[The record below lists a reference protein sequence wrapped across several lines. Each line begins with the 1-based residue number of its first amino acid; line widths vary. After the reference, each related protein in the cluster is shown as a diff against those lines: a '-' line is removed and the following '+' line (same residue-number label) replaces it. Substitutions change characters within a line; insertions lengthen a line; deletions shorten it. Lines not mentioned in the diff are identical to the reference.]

1 MLRYMRLLRLFF
13 STALLKEASFRGDF
27 LIKIL
32 YTAINLTGTI
42 GGIAILFSNTNS
54 LNSWT
59 FADTLALSGV
69 YYFILAMKNLFVG
82 PSLGSLAG
90 MEGELWTGGFDLTLL
105 KPIET
110 QFYVSTRYWS
120 PLNLFDV
127 MVGVAVMVL
136 GVSQMQEAIG
146 ISTCLMFVWA
156 ICNALLLLYSI
167 LLLLSSLAFWYAGSP
182 MLSIFDSIMQMGRFP
197 VNVYQ
202 KPIQL
207 ALTWIVP
214 VAFIV
219 SIPAEALV
227 GRVSL
232 SYLFG
237 GSLLAAVLLMLASAF
252 FKLAVKK
259 YASASS

>member
-1 MLRYMRLLRLFF
+1 MLRYLRLLKLFF

-42 GGIAILFSNTNS
+42 GGIAILFTNTNS

-69 YYFILAMKNLFVG
+69 YYFILASKNLFVG

-90 MEGELWTGGFDLTLL
+90 MDGELWTGGFDLTLL
-105 KPIET
+105 RPIET

-127 MVGVAVMVL
+127 VVGIAVMVL
-136 GVSQMQEAIG
+136 GVAQMPGG
-146 ISTCLMFVWA
+146 ISITSCLMFVWA
-156 ICNALLLLYSI
+156 IFNALLLLYSI
-167 LLLLSSLAFWYAGSP
+167 LLSLSSLAFWYAGSP
-182 MLSIFDSIMQMGRFP
+182 MLSIFDNIMQMGRFP

-202 KPIQL
+202 KPVQL
-207 ALTWIVP
+207 VLTWVVP

-227 GRVSL
+227 GRASL
-232 SYLFG
+232 PYLFG
-237 GSLLAAVLLMLASAF
+237 GSLLAAALLVLASLF
-252 FKLAVKK
+252 FKQAVKK

>member
-1 MLRYMRLLRLFF
+1 
-13 STALLKEASFRGDF
+13 
-27 LIKIL
+27 
-32 YTAINLTGTI
+32 
-42 GGIAILFSNTNS
+42 
-54 LNSWT
+54 
-59 FADTLALSGV
+59 
-69 YYFILAMKNLFVG
+69 
-82 PSLGSLAG
+82 

-252 FKLAVKK
+252 FKRAVKK